1 MPTTYSRI
9 NVPVLDS
16 NHHHHK
22 HEPIVVTLKTDHLD
36 VLEVNDLKYTIKLQ
50 MYLGIRWRD
59 PRIIKITNGTD
70 KEDRTPLDL
79 NQLQFLWVPD
89 IDIYNL
95 SKIENFR
102 VIRDLQGTLLSI
114 FAFKLDCYFIKKIK
128 IVY

>member
-1 MPTTYSRI
+1 MPTTYSRTS
-9 NVPVLDS
+9 VPVLDYD
-16 NHHHHK
+16 HHHHS
-22 HEPIVVTLKTDHLD
+22 HEPIEVTLKTDHLD

-79 NQLQFLWVPD
+79 NQLQYLWVPD

-95 SKIENFR
+95 SKIESFR
-102 VIRDLQGTLLSI
+102 VIRDLQGTTSTFLRS
-114 FAFKLDCYFIKKIK
+114 
-128 IVY
+128 

>member
-16 NHHHHK
+16 NHNHRK

-70 KEDRTPLDL
+70 KEDRTALDL
-79 NQLQFLWVPD
+79 NQLHILWVPD
-89 IDIYNL
+89 MDIYNL

-102 VIRDLQGTLLSI
+102 VIRDLQGTS
-114 FAFKLDCYFIKKIK
+114 
-128 IVY
+128 